1 MEAAVIGALA
11 AIFGLALGRFWDAR
25 SELKRWRRDQRIRV
39 YEQFASV
46 HYEVREAMRVLAL
59 TEPGT
64 SEADVAEHRVR
75 ALGADWNRAMVAV
88 WLHGSEP
95 VTGAIHNLDQELY
108 RLLEVVRSR
117 RLSWEEFRDQRA
129 AVSGSLEAYVE
140 AVREELK
147 RPRLTVSLT
156 TVTRGN

>member
-1 MEAAVIGALA
+1 
-11 AIFGLALGRFWDAR
+11 
-25 SELKRWRRDQRIRV
+25 
-39 YEQFASV
+39 
-46 HYEVREAMRVLAL
+46 
-59 TEPGT
+59 
-64 SEADVAEHRVR
+64 
-75 ALGADWNRAMVAV
+75 
-88 WLHGSEP
+88 
-95 VTGAIHNLDQELY
+95 LDQELY